1 MADAAPAARD
11 TLGGA
16 VALAAELPA
25 EVGAAL
31 LDAAR
36 AAYVHAF
43 ELSAAISAVL
53 SLGVALVAIA
63 LLRRLQ
69 APSPA

>member
-1 MADAAPAARD
+1 LANTPEARD

-25 EVGAAL
+25 EAGGAL
-31 LDAAR
+31 LEAAR

-43 ELSAAISAVL
+43 ELTATISAVL
-53 SLGVALVAIA
+53 SLGVALLALA